1 MKVFVDDDNWISRLY
16 INVKSSV
23 VLISIG
29 IMFGLKE
36 KLGIIWIDMRI
47 LVKVILELRDFGV

>member
-23 VLISIG
+23 VLISI
-29 IMFGLKE
+29 MFGLKE

-47 LVKVILELRDFGV
+47 LVKVILELMDFGV

>member
-1 MKVFVDDDNWISRLY
+1 MKVFVDDDKWILRLY

-47 LVKVILELRDFGV
+47 LVKVILELMDFGV

>member
-1 MKVFVDDDNWISRLY
+1 MKVFVDDDKWISRLY

-47 LVKVILELRDFGV
+47 LVKVILELMDFGV

>member
-1 MKVFVDDDNWISRLY
+1 MKVFVDDDKWISYLY
-16 INVKSSV
+16 SNVKSSV
-23 VLISIG
+23 VLIS

-47 LVKVILELRDFGV
+47 LVKVILELMDFGV

>member
-1 MKVFVDDDNWISRLY
+1 MKVFVDDDKWISRLY

-23 VLISIG
+23 VLIS

-47 LVKVILELRDFGV
+47 LVKVILELKDFGV

>member
-1 MKVFVDDDNWISRLY
+1 MKVFVDDDKWISRLY